1 MFRLINALTILL
13 LLSTRLIGNDEAEG
27 DDNRIL
33 AVREVNVSS
42 VVPLDQ
48 PGVISIFLQ
57 DADVVTVMKGI
68 AQIGNY
74 DFVTKGEIAK
84 TVNLTLKGRSIRE
97 SLDIISDSTNTEYR
111 LDGTIITV
119 FGDEQ
124 DPSYTQTYSVL
135 KGNTLQIADLL
146 RDLIGATVAQV
157 AQPGAEGQ
165 EQQSSGKREPI
176 TKGNARLG
184 VDKLNGQIV
193 VTAVPSD
200 HRKVEKVFPELDMD
214 KPPKRYTSRMF
225 ELKFISPDIFRKSVK
240 FLIPGIDDTQI
251 LTFLEGSTGG
261 SSRSLSAAQKRI
273 VIQETP
279 ANIQRIEELLQK
291 IDTPPRQV
299 VIDVKMIEFT
309 LTNDE
314 KLGVDWKSI
323 FTASGRN
330 LPVGEFFS
338 PLANTSTGGRLK
350 FGSLGPDHVQIIL
363 DFVKTYSQAKVLSNP
378 QITALDGFTATIKV
392 GDEIPYRTSTV
403 NQGVIQSTVNFK
415 NAGVEL
421 VVTPVIFKNDFVNIA
436 IKPIISSRNGEFDG
450 VPIVSTKETETTL
463 NIRNNHTIVMGGLI
477 SHSNS
482 KEASELP
489 VLGRIPGIGK
499 LFRRD
504 GATSQSTELVF
515 LITPKIYSEFEEHPH
530 DKLEYRFDDEAP
542 VGNVPYHFVDTAEA
556 TSKRGRK

>member
-1 MFRLINALTILL
+1 MYAFTILL

-33 AVREVNVSS
+33 AVQEVKASS

-119 FGDEQ
+119 FGDDQ

-146 RDLIGATVAQV
+146 RDLIGATVSQV
-157 AQPGAEGQ
+157 AQPGTEGAQ
-165 EQQSSGKREPI
+165 QQQSGTREPI
-176 TKGNARLG
+176 SKGNARLG

-251 LTFLEGSTGG
+251 LTFLEGTGG
-261 SSRSLSAAQKRI
+261 GSGQALSAAQKRI

-279 ANIQRIEELLQK
+279 SNIQRIEELLQK

-309 LTNDE
+309 LKNDE

-338 PLANTSTGGRLK
+338 PLANTSTGGRIK

-415 NAGVEL
+415 TAGVEL

-450 VPIVSTKETETTL
+450 VPIVSTKETDTTL
-463 NIRNNHTIVMGGLI
+463 NIRNNHTIIMGGLI

-482 KEASELP
+482 TEASELP

-499 LFRRD
+499 FFRRD
-504 GATSQSTELVF
+504 GINSQSTELVF

-556 TSKRGRK
+556 VTKRGRK